1 MAIAVL
7 SPCLLEVRKQ
17 DEQLHYFALAK
28 LLENLFLHTTLKFQ
42 HYKKSPYDSYK
53 MVIPEYKDFAL
64 NNLVLIN
71 IYGII
76 QKMLLPE
83 YVNLDGIDNVNL
95 PSKMAAEDND
105 LTSAFSSYLNYLKNT
120 DAIIFIGKDSFDIE
134 RPIKFCSDSDI
145 EFSIKA
151 STYVEIELTDV
162 LLPYLKTIIEDEN
175 KIFPRYKF
183 CQEYNNYVINI
194 IHNNLTQS
202 EKIAIFEK
210 IGTLVA
216 IYNGY
221 VKDLNLTKKNNRKNM
236 KRIVF
241 RKMQGKKFYLSLDLE
256 SGGFEVFDA
265 GFKHLGQY
273 NFSGSKIKDASPLD
287 HKLIK

>member
-28 LLENLFLHTTLKFQ
+28 LIENLFLHTTLKFQ

-53 MVIPEYKDFAL
+53 MIIPEYKDLAL
-64 NNLVLIN
+64 NNLILVN
-71 IYGII
+71 IYGTI

-83 YVNLDGIDNVNL
+83 YVNLDGIDNVSL
-95 PSKMAAEDND
+95 PSEMTAEKND

-120 DAIIFIGKDSFDIE
+120 DAVIFIGKDSFHIE
-134 RPIKFCSDSDI
+134 RPIKFCSDI

-162 LLPYLKTIIEDEN
+162 LLPYLKTIEDKN
-175 KIFPRYKF
+175 KIFPRCKF
-183 CQEYNNYVINI
+183 CQKYNNYVTNI
-194 IHNNLTQS
+194 VHNYLNQS
-202 EKIAIFEK
+202 EKMAIFEE

-221 VKDLNLTKKNNRKNM
+221 VKDLNLTKKNNRKNI

-241 RKMQGKKFYLSLDLE
+241 KKMQGKKFYLSLDWE

-273 NFSGSKIKDASPLD
+273 NFSGSKVKDASPLD
-287 HKLIK
+287 HKLKK